1 MDSSAWRTRLE
12 GKWGK
17 VRLSFPANPVLPAP
31 EAEWAAEAFRPR
43 SALETVSWDSISPE
57 WEGAAHTAPWN
68 IPVRV
73 GDDFVPGGLAREFP
87 FWRDVLL
94 ANHPER
100 NTILTWVR
108 DGVSVYDFLLPDA
121 RGVSVEQP
129 FNPAVFPGEEMPNRV
144 PEEFHEFVTREVAT
158 LVSRGCLVPFEE
170 VRTSEGPAR
179 PRVIMPLSV
188 EPSKPRLIYDA
199 RRLNATCR
207 HVSFS
212 LDSVGS
218 VAALGWKG
226 CYQGSLDDK
235 SGFHHILLH
244 PASWPLFGVV
254 WEGITYVWTVL
265 PFGWNESPFVYQTVS
280 GVRSQ
285 FLRSRGIPAVTYID
299 DAWQCSP
306 VAAREKEP
314 REQWLAAAEG
324 LRLAVALS
332 ACAGFFLSV
341 AKCDL
346 VPTLSL
352 RYLGLICDSGRAVFR
367 VPSDKLCRLRKLIL
381 KVLSEGEVPL
391 STLEKIAGKCMS
403 MKVAIRPASLW
414 THYMFE
420 ALRKAQCPRNRFWQH
435 RVRVPRRS
443 GLREEL
449 ELWYGLTE
457 NAQEGPWYL
466 AKHFAVILTR
476 AASDASSVA
485 WGGVLRFASLVF
497 QAGADFGPEWMA
509 RDIHVKEMYAL
520 HELLQVFCKEFPGRL
535 ARAQVVADV
544 DNLTVV
550 HNFRKGRARDATV
563 HRLLRALF
571 DLQMREGFWLR
582 LRWIPSEANV
592 EADSITRPGR
602 DEFVRLRP
610 HVFAELWSFFG
621 AFDIDLMA
629 SPVSAHRIPAAAPGA
644 GNQLPCFTRYA
655 CEGSAGV
662 DFFSQDVSRVPGE
675 SARAVGFCFPPTA
688 LANPAMQHLAE
699 QRAHAVVLLPSVAGL
714 WEPRMGSARKR
725 SLTVSAPG
733 DESVFFVE
741 HHQRGPQPYAFTR
754 WNMVAVEVDFSNLPR
769 AE

>member
-1 MDSSAWRTRLE
+1 
-12 GKWGK
+12 
-17 VRLSFPANPVLPAP
+17 
-31 EAEWAAEAFRPR
+31 
-43 SALETVSWDSISPE
+43 
-57 WEGAAHTAPWN
+57 
-68 IPVRV
+68 
-73 GDDFVPGGLAREFP
+73 
-87 FWRDVLL
+87 
-94 ANHPER
+94 
-100 NTILTWVR
+100 
-108 DGVSVYDFLLPDA
+108 
-121 RGVSVEQP
+121 
-129 FNPAVFPGEEMPNRV
+129 MPNRV

-170 VRTSEGPAR
+170 VRTSEGPTR

-207 HVSFS
+207 HICFS

-244 PASWPLFGVV
+244 PVSWPLFGAV

-265 PFGWNESPFVYQTVS
+265 PFGWNESPFVHQTVS

-306 VAAREKEP
+306 VAARETEP

-332 ACAGFFLSV
+332 ACAGFFLGI

-367 VPSDKLCRLRKLIL
+367 VPSDKLCRLRELIL

-435 RVRVPRRS
+435 RMRVPRRS

-457 NAQEGPWYL
+457 NAQEVPWYL
-466 AKHFAVILTR
+466 AKHFAVILAR
-476 AASDASSVA
+476 AASDVSSVA
-485 WGGVLRFASLVF
+485 WGGVLLFASLVF
-497 QAGADFGPEWMA
+497 QAGEDFGPE
-509 RDIHVKEMYAL
+509 
-520 HELLQVFCKEFPGRL
+520 
-535 ARAQVVADV
+535 
-544 DNLTVV
+544 
-550 HNFRKGRARDATV
+550 
-563 HRLLRALF
+563 
-571 DLQMREGFWLR
+571 
-582 LRWIPSEANV
+582 
-592 EADSITRPGR
+592 
-602 DEFVRLRP
+602 
-610 HVFAELWSFFG
+610 
-621 AFDIDLMA
+621 
-629 SPVSAHRIPAAAPGA
+629 
-644 GNQLPCFTRYA
+644 
-655 CEGSAGV
+655 
-662 DFFSQDVSRVPGE
+662 
-675 SARAVGFCFPPTA
+675 
-688 LANPAMQHLAE
+688 
-699 QRAHAVVLLPSVAGL
+699 
-714 WEPRMGSARKR
+714 
-725 SLTVSAPG
+725 
-733 DESVFFVE
+733 
-741 HHQRGPQPYAFTR
+741 
-754 WNMVAVEVDFSNLPR
+754 
-769 AE
+769 